1 MLAAVFWTN
10 KNKENYIQ
18 DLLTAKTSIAAQS
31 DRLLTHY
38 RSQIAQYE
46 AEVGRRFVVLVV
58 CIYTLIQPVFA
69 VF

>member
-1 MLAAVFWTN
+1 MN

-46 AEVGRRFVVLVV
+46 AEVG
-58 CIYTLIQPVFA
+58 
-69 VF
+69 